1 MIRYDI
7 LGFGAVAV
15 DDLLYLD
22 AYPEPETKVHIR
34 EERREGG
41 GLAGTALVA
50 AARLGAAA
58 AYAGILGDDELSR
71 FTVAELARAGVDCSL
86 VLRRSDARPY
96 HSVILVDRS
105 SGSRT
110 ILASPAGVTPPPSEM
125 ASADLISACRVL
137 LVDHTVA
144 SFSLAAVP
152 LARRLGVPVV
162 ADLERVTPEV
172 LALLP
177 LVDHLV
183 VGERFAAQVTGAAE
197 PAAMVR
203 GLLLPGRAAV
213 VVTAGERGCWYA
225 EPGGEVRHQPALRVE
240 AVDTTGC
247 GDVFHGAYAAM
258 LARGAPLAR
267 AVAVATVAAGLK
279 ATQPGGRSGIPD
291 WGTVERWVVDTQ
303 NAASSS
309 GIAISSGVRPPWW
322 P

>member
-1 MIRYDI
+1 MIHYDL

-22 AYPEPETKVHIR
+22 AFPEPGSKAQVR

-58 AYAGILGDDELSR
+58 AYAGILGDDELST
-71 FTVAELARAGVDCSL
+71 FSLAELARAGVDCSL
-86 VLRRSDARPY
+86 VQRRPDARPF
-96 HSVILVDRS
+96 HSVILVDRTT
-105 SGSRT
+105 GGRT
-110 ILASPAGVTPPPSEM
+110 ILSSRAGVVPPPPEL
-125 ASADLISACRVL
+125 ASADLIAACRLL
-137 LVDHTVA
+137 LVDHTIA
-144 SFSLAAVP
+144 AFALAAAP

-183 VGERFAAQVTGAAE
+183 VGERFAAQVTGEAA
-197 PAAMVR
+197 PAVMAR
-203 GLLLPGRAAV
+203 RLLVPGRAAV

-225 EPGGEVRHQPALRVE
+225 VPGGEVRHQPALPVQV
-240 AVDTTGC
+240 VDTTGC

-258 LARGAPLAR
+258 LARREPLAR
-267 AVAVATVAAGLK
+267 AVVVATVAAGLK
-279 ATQPGGRSGIPD
+279 ATQPGGRRGIPD
-291 WGTVERWVVDTQ
+291 WGTVERWLQTVGWGDKGRV
-303 NAASSS
+303 A
-309 GIAISSGVRPPWW
+309 
-322 P
+322 

>member
-1 MIRYDI
+1 MAVRDPDIERPRVPAYRMAATWDI

-22 AYPEPETKVHIR
+22 AYPAPGSKVQVR

-41 GLAGTALVA
+41 GLIGTALVA

-58 AYAGILGDDELSR
+58 AYAGVLGDDELSR
-71 FTVAELARAGVDCSL
+71 FSLAELEGAGVDCRL
-86 VLRRSDARPY
+86 VQRRPDARPL
-96 HSVILVDRS
+96 HSVILVDRRTGERTVLS
-105 SGSRT
+105 SR
-110 ILASPAGVTPPPSEM
+110 AGVVPPPPEL
-125 ASADLISACRVL
+125 APAEVIAACRVL
-137 LVDHTVA
+137 LVDHTSAACALAVA
-144 SFSLAAVP
+144 P
-152 LARRLGVPVV
+152 LVRRLGVPVV

-183 VGERFAAQVTGAAE
+183 VGERFAAQVTGETE

-203 GLLLPGRAAV
+203 RLLRPDRAAV

-225 EPGGEVRHQPALRVE
+225 GPGDEVRHRPALRVA

-258 LARGAPLAR
+258 LARGEGVAR

-279 ATQPGGRSGIPD
+279 ATRPGGRSGIPD
-291 WGTVERWVVDTQ
+291 WGMVQRSERDL
-303 NAASSS
+303 S
-309 GIAISSGVRPPWW
+309 
-322 P
+322 

>member
-1 MIRYDI
+1 MIRWDI

-15 DDLLYLD
+15 DDLFYLD
-22 AYPEPETKVHIR
+22 AFPEPGSKVQVR

-41 GLAGTALVA
+41 GLVGTALVA

-58 AYAGILGDDELSR
+58 AYAGVMGDDELS
-71 FTVAELARAGVDCSL
+71 TYSLAELARAGVDCSL
-86 VLRRSDARPY
+86 VQRRPDARPF
-96 HSVILVDRS
+96 HAVILVDRAT
-105 SGSRT
+105 GGRT
-110 ILASPAGVTPPPSEM
+110 ILSSRAGVVSPPPAL
-125 ASADLISACRVL
+125 ASADLIAACHVL

-144 SFSLAAVP
+144 SFALAAIP

-183 VGERFAAQVTGAAE
+183 VGERFAAQVTGEAA
-197 PAAMVR
+197 PAEMVR
-203 GLLLPGRAAV
+203 GLLIPGRAAV

-225 EPGGEVRHQPALRVE
+225 DPGGEVRHQPALRVE
-240 AVDTTGC
+240 VVDTTGC
-247 GDVFHGAYAAM
+247 GDVFHGAYATM
-258 LARGAPLAR
+258 LARGEAVAR

-291 WGTVERWVVDTQ
+291 WETVERWV
-303 NAASSS
+303 
-309 GIAISSGVRPPWW
+309 
-322 P
+322 